1 LIGLLLVIAYS
12 VFQYRALAMLTI
24 GSLTVAAVITYLM
37 VALLTWQNDYRLSL
51 SGIAGLIV
59 AIGITADSFI
69 VYFERVRDELREGKS
84 LAVAVESGWRRAQ
97 RTILVSD
104 SVSLLAAVTLF
115 LLTVGNVK
123 GFAFT
128 LGLATVIDLAVVW
141 LFTFPMFKLLSQT
154 KYFSSGG
161 RFSGLEIR
169 EAGNFG
175 YTGRGQFRVSAE
187 VPSGKVAKSSKE
199 AQRRQTIAERKSA
212 SNTSSEG
219 EAN

>member
-1 LIGLLLVIAYS
+1 
-12 VFQYRALAMLTI
+12 
-24 GSLTVAAVITYLM
+24 
-37 VALLTWQNDYRLSL
+37 
-51 SGIAGLIV
+51 
-59 AIGITADSFI
+59 
-69 VYFERVRDELREGKS
+69 
-84 LAVAVESGWRRAQ
+84 
-97 RTILVSD
+97 
-104 SVSLLAAVTLF
+104 VSLLAAVTLF

-128 LGLATVIDLAVVW
+128 LGLTTVIDLAVVW

-212 SNTSSEG
+212 SNNSSEG